1 VDTSHPTAEGK
12 DGIILALEQRDRVRG
27 ISFRMLSVS
36 DLQKF
41 LLSVDEVYPVLEFL
55 KIEPPLY
62 DDESTVLMLPE
73 TFQAPHLRR
82 LQLERVAL
90 PMGIRLFTTAVGL
103 VTYFLFSVPPSSDLQ
118 PNTLLQWLS
127 FMPLL
132 EEFSISISS
141 TPRPS
146 EDVETQLMHTPIMT
160 RITFPNLRSF
170 SFEGTNAFMEALV
183 RNITA
188 PRLKRLSIGLD
199 KQPMFSVPNLRQF
212 MNATEYLKFDRA
224 LFEFVPSGGYV
235 EMCHE
240 GDFIT
245 VLSIAVYCLAF
256 DLQVSSMAHILN
268 SLGHLY
274 STVEYLEIH
283 DGGSHNEV
291 DRGDWRKLLRSFSNA
306 KTLLLSI
313 SEEAVEELSRCLRPE
328 DGEHLLELLPELQE
342 LEHYGGRGNEFKSFI
357 NARQNAGRP
366 VKLVLRTSTGS
377 PLLSESVTS
386 GSSEAGCDLDT

>member
-1 VDTSHPTAEGK
+1 
-12 DGIILALEQRDRVRG
+12 
-27 ISFRMLSVS
+27 MLSVS

-41 LLSVDEVYPVLEFL
+41 LLSVDEEYPVLEFL
-55 KIEPPLY
+55 KIEPLLY

-73 TFQAPHLRR
+73 TFQAPHLHH

-90 PMGIRLFTTAVGL
+90 PMGIRLFTTAVDL
-103 VTYFLFSVPPSSDLQ
+103 ATLFLFSVPPSSDLQ

-132 EEFSISISS
+132 EKFSISISS
-141 TPRPS
+141 TPS

-160 RITFPNLRSF
+160 QITFPNLRSF

-188 PRLKRLSIGLD
+188 PRLERLSIGLD
-199 KQPMFSVPNLRQF
+199 KQLMFSVPNLRQF
-212 MNATEYLKFDRA
+212 VNATEYLKFDRA
-224 LFEFVPSGGYV
+224 LFEFVPGGGYV

-386 GSSEAGCDLDT
+386 GSSEAGCDFDT